1 MTPKYCSK
9 CGAKLAP
16 GAKFC
21 AKCGTPVNASTEDK
35 PAKKEFK
42 QTFGMKEDEYDE
54 MVSKEVDVDKLS
66 EKDKKLVGISGWLA
80 LFMVGLFIGLGFSAY
95 YGLLDLGALGTD
107 SLRSFT
113 GVFLTELICNALLF
127 VLALLSIIYII
138 KHKRIG
144 KSLAIAY
151 MVTAIVVGLVDYGLV
166 SSIASQLENS
176 EAILS
181 DTGGQAGRAVFYGC
195 IWIPYFL
202 VSKRVKLTLR
212 K

>member
-21 AKCGTPVNASTEDK
+21 AKCGKPVNSTKSEEASE
-35 PAKKEFK
+35 KKEVVVSN
-42 QTFGMKEDEYDE
+42 QTEN
-54 MVSKEVDVDKLS
+54 DKLT
-66 EKDKKLVGISGWLA
+66 EEEKKLDGISGWLA
-80 LFMVGLFIGLGFSAY
+80 LFTIGLFIGLGFSAY
-95 YGLLDLGALGTD
+95 YGLLDLGALASDT
-107 SLRSFT
+107 LRSLT
-113 GVFLTELICNALLF
+113 GVFLTELLCNALLF
-127 VLALLSIIYII
+127 VLSLLSIIYII

-166 SSIASQLENS
+166 SSIAGQLDNS
-176 EAILS
+176 ESIVS
-181 DTGGQAGRAVFYGC
+181 DAGGQAGRAIFYGC

-202 VSKRVKLTLR
+202 VSKRVKVTLR

>member
-1 MTPKYCSK
+1 MTPKYCPK

-21 AKCGTPVNASTEDK
+21 AKCGTPVHSAKSGD
-35 PAKKEFK
+35 KKEVVINN
-42 QTFGMKEDEYDE
+42 EAEN
-54 MVSKEVDVDKLS
+54 SKLT
-66 EKDKKLVGISGWLA
+66 EKDKKLNGISGWLA
-80 LFMVGLFIGLGFSAY
+80 LFMIGLFIGLGFSAY

-176 EAILS
+176 ESIVSEA
-181 DTGGQAGRAVFYGC
+181 GGQAGRAIFYGC

-202 VSKRVKLTLR
+202 VSKRVKQTLV

>member
-21 AKCGTPVNASTEDK
+21 AKCGTPVTASTEDK

-95 YGLLDLGALGTD
+95 YGVLDLGALGTD

-113 GVFLTELICNALLF
+113 GTFLVELICNALLF

-166 SSIASQLENS
+166 SSIANQLENS
-176 EAILS
+176 ESLVSEA
-181 DTGGQAGRAVFYGC
+181 GGQAGRAIFYGC